1 MKSYKLALRSFTHRL
16 SLTPQDLILL
26 NPDSCLYLVTCEE
39 CPLLLR
45 FHSAIHIS
53 GRVLKLLSVRFGTA
67 LTGASDNE
75 QRPTRLAGVHSS
87 QSWARRAISQ
97 GSADPVKESVVNTSL
112 GGIYIQQILLRS
124 KAAAAA
130 VYSIA
135 KSCPTLWD
143 PMDYSL
149 PGSRSKE

>member
-97 GSADPVKESVVNTSL
+97 GSADPVKESVVNTFSAL
-112 GGIYIQQILLRS
+112 SRGHLYSANSSEKQSCCCCCLLN
-124 KAAAAA
+124 
-130 VYSIA
+130 
-135 KSCPTLWD
+135 C
-143 PMDYSL
+143 
-149 PGSRSKE
+149 